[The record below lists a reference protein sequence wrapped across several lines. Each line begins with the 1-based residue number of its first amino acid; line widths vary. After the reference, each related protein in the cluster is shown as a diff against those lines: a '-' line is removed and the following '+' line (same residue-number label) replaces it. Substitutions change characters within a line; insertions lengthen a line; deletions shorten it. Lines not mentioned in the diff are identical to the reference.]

1 MKTIQIKNRYGIRN
15 NPDMLT
21 NLSAAK
27 RWAANCSKLHLVILG
42 DNGYYWVVCFSDAQI
57 LTKAGLEVAA

>member
-1 MKTIQIKNRYGIRN
+1 MKTIDIKNRYGLRN

-27 RWAANCSKLHLVILG
+27 RWAENCSKLHVVVMG
-42 DNGYYWVVCFSDAQI
+42 DNGYYWVVCFADAQT
-57 LTKAGLEVAA
+57 LVNQGLEIAA